1 MVQIARSLA
10 FALRFA
16 VLAPLTAFAA
26 PLPVLAQT
34 QQDEAPPQIALTD
47 TQVQAYLA
55 AESEMAALTTKQDG
69 ASDKPD
75 PKVEAQ
81 LDSIAKKYKFASL
94 DQYGVVDA
102 NIGMVVDG
110 IDPQTRKYVGAD
122 VVLKKQIAEVQ
133 TDKSMAPSDKKAA
146 LAEMTGALKAVQ
158 PLKFPANIDIVLKY
172 YDKLVAAS
180 GQTD

>member
-1 MVQIARSLA
+1 MIARSLA

-16 VLAPLTAFAA
+16 ALAPLTVVAA

-47 TQVQAYLA
+47 AQVQAYLS
-55 AESEMAALTTKQDG
+55 AEGEMAALTTKQEG

-81 LDSIAKKYKFASL
+81 LDAIAKKYKFASL
-94 DQYGVVDA
+94 DEYDVVDA
-102 NIGMVVDG
+102 NIGLVVDG

-122 VVLKKQIAEVQ
+122 IVLKKQIAEVQ
-133 TDKSMAPSDKKAA
+133 GDKSMAPSDKKAA
-146 LAEMTGALKAVQ
+146 LAEMNGALKAVQ
-158 PLKFPANIDIVLKY
+158 PLKYPANIDIVLKY
-172 YDKLVAAS
+172 YDKLAAAS